1 MEKNLPSAT
10 DRARITR
17 DLDRL
22 LASKSLIIATA
33 LAHDIPEIGT
43 TPFIKYNNY
52 LYIYSSVLS
61 KNTRVLL
68 ETKKAYFMLCQDE
81 CDAQNIWARHRLK
94 FTANLSEIERDD
106 ADFSVICDKF
116 ETAHGPTMGL
126 IRDFTDFHMLRLEPV
141 SGVLVLGLP
150 RPTRCKEQALILYR
164 ICVAHSQY

>member
-1 MEKNLPSAT
+1 MENNIPSAA

-22 LASKSLIIATA
+22 LACKSLIITTA
-33 LAHDIPEIGT
+33 LAAHDIPEIGM
-43 TPFIKYNNY
+43 TPFIRYNDY

-61 KNTRVLL
+61 KHTRVLL
-68 ETKKAYFMLCQDE
+68 ETKKAHFMLCQDE

-94 FTANLSEIERDD
+94 FTANLSEIARDD
-106 ADFSVICDKF
+106 DDFSIICDKF

-141 SGVLVLGLP
+141 SGVLVLGFAKAYEVQGTSFDIISHL
-150 RPTRCKEQALILYR
+150 RSA
-164 ICVAHSQY
+164 